1 MGKHKGKILLAVD
14 GSDQAFETVRYVSQ
28 LFPPKRMETVLF
40 HVATKVP
47 EGFWDVEKNPAFKH
61 KLSSVAAWATRWR
74 ERGSCSWIEAS
85 QKIRSVSK

>member
-47 EGFWDVEKNPAFKH
+47 PKCQRVSGMWRKTQH
-61 KLSSVAAWATRWR
+61 SST
-74 ERGSCSWIEAS
+74 S
-85 QKIRSVSK
+85 